1 MAHTKYCNLT
11 DEELLREAYCTN
23 DGRSVVYY
31 SDLAHELAIRLQ
43 QHIDAET
50 MDKADPPDWVVKLC
64 GD

>member
-23 DGRSVVYY
+23 DDYN
-31 SDLAHELAIRLQ
+31 DLAHELAMRLQ
-43 QHIDAET
+43 QHIDAST
-50 MDKADPPDWVVKLC
+50 MDDADVPVWAAKLC